1 MLAISLIEMVRRALT
16 LIGALLVAFHVWL
29 FGSHVWQGQLVDL
42 ALAARWILAGGL
54 IVALANLRRRGLS
67 TVWSR
72 PAVAV
77 WLLAAL
83 LHGPAIA
90 RDLDVTAPAMPE
102 VVATLSQTVIGFTAL
117 TGVLLVGLAGLR
129 RRGTPSLRLLSL
141 GTTSVS
147 LRICAPRSFLHFAP
161 RPPPL
166 A

>member
-1 MLAISLIEMVRRALT
+1 MVRKGLT

-29 FGSHVWQGQLVDL
+29 FGSQVWEGQLVDL

-54 IVALANLRRRGLS
+54 IVALANLRRRGMS

-90 RDLDVTAPAMPE
+90 RDLDVTTPAMPE
-102 VVATLSQTVIGFTAL
+102 IVATLSQTVIGLTAL

-129 RRGTPSLRLLSL
+129 RRAAQPLRRLALVTVPVCL
-141 GTTSVS
+141 GA
-147 LRICAPRSFLHFAP
+147 LPPGSFLHFAP

>member
-1 MLAISLIEMVRRALT
+1 MVRKALT

-29 FGSHVWQGQLVDL
+29 FGSQVWEGQLVDL
-42 ALAARWILAGGL
+42 ALAARWVLAGGL
-54 IVALANLRRRGLS
+54 IVALANLRRRGMS

-90 RDLDVTAPAMPE
+90 RDLDLTAPAMPE
-102 VVATLSQTVIGFTAL
+102 VVAALARTVITLTAL
-117 TGVLLVGLAGLR
+117 TGVLLAGLAGIR
-129 RRGTPSLRLLSL
+129 RRAAQPVRLLTL
-141 GTTSVS
+141 VTTSVS
-147 LRICAPRSFLHFAP
+147 LRVVAPRSFLHFAP
-161 RPPPL
+161 RPPPV

>member
-1 MLAISLIEMVRRALT
+1 MVRKALT

-29 FGSHVWQGQLVDL
+29 FGSQVWEGQLVDL
-42 ALAARWILAGGL
+42 ALVARWILAGGL
-54 IVALANLRRRGLS
+54 IVALANLRRRGMS

-102 VVATLSQTVIGFTAL
+102 VVATLSQTVIGLTAL
-117 TGVLLVGLAGLR
+117 TGVLLVGCASLR
-129 RRGTPSLRLLSL
+129 RRTAEPLRLLAL
-141 GTTSVS
+141 GAASVS
-147 LRICAPRSFLHFAP
+147 LRITAPRSFLHFAP